1 MLIVAAPIVC
11 VLVPCFNVVLSDQF
25 SLASIL
31 KHLVG
36 EESAECFNLKYIVVV
51 VQVSVFVCVL

>member
-1 MLIVAAPIVC
+1 M
-11 VLVPCFNVVLSDQF
+11 LVPCFNVVLSDQF